1 MLCIMISIVDSFVLV
16 VVPYLPVYVG
26 PNLDALNTNSSLELC
41 LGQIACLLS
50 LWRAVIFPIID
61 REEERIVKERESTYK
76 IGSFFS

>member
-1 MLCIMISIVDSFVLV
+1 MISLSRVDSFVLV

-61 REEERIVKERESTYK
+61 REEERIVKERERKRENTK
-76 IGSFFS
+76 KRKKK